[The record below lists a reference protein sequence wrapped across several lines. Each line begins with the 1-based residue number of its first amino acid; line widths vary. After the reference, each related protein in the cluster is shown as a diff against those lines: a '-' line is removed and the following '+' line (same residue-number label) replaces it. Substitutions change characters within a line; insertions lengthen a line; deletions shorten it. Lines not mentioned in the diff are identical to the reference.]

1 MTPLFQNIMMK
12 RKVIYKAFLCEG
24 CAHKLQKFF
33 ISNRSKRR
41 MNPVQFI
48 PIIIVT
54 ISLAY
59 ASFLRNKNWALISFV
74 VWLVLFVLTF
84 FIFNN

>member
-1 MTPLFQNIMMK
+1 
-12 RKVIYKAFLCEG
+12 
-24 CAHKLQKFF
+24 
-33 ISNRSKRR
+33 